1 MSDGGAGP
9 DPVLDLADADAL
21 ARTAADLI
29 AGALG
34 AALAASGRA
43 SLAVAGGTTPGGA
56 YRRLSG
62 ALIDWARVSIVPTD
76 ERWAPPSSPDS
87 NERFLRESLLQGPA
101 AAAAFTPLWSDAP
114 TPDAA
119 AARAE
124 PAIAALT
131 PLDVAVLGMGE
142 DGHFASLFPGSPA
155 LAEGLDPEAARL
167 CIGVPSG
174 SPAPPQ
180 PRITLTRRAFQDARH
195 ILLLITGEAKRR
207 VFDHAWSGGR
217 DLPIR
222 SLRDLRCGDVR
233 VLWSP

>member
-1 MSDGGAGP
+1 MSDTGP
-9 DPVLDLADADAL
+9 GSELVLDLADADAL

-29 AGALG
+29 A
-34 AALAASGRA
+34 AALAAALAGSGRA
-43 SLAVAGGTTPGGA
+43 SLAVAGGTTPA
-56 YRRLSG
+56 ATYRRLSG
-62 ALIDWARVSIVPTD
+62 ALIDWAKVSIVPTD
-76 ERWAPPSSPDS
+76 ERWVSPSSPDS

-131 PLDVAVLGMGE
+131 PLDVVVLGMGE

-155 LAEGLDPEAARL
+155 LAEGLDPDGARR

-195 ILLLITGEAKRR
+195 VLLLITGQAKRR
-207 VFDHAWSGGR
+207 VFDDAWFGDR

-222 SLRDLRCGDVR
+222 SLRDMDSPDVR